1 VAPAL
6 GKGTLVSKT
15 QVADRSSEQSHQLRR
30 DVGLIGLLFA
40 SVGSIIGSGWL
51 FGAMNAA
58 ITAGPAAML
67 SWAIGMMMILL
78 IALTYSEL
86 STAFPVSGGLVRFP
100 HVTFGSFASFM
111 SGWIL
116 WIACATV
123 APIEVEGA
131 LQYATKY
138 ADFTKEHCV
147 SACSSSA
154 PETVHT
160 LTALGYISAVV
171 LMALFVAINYIGVA
185 WFARVN
191 TVIVWWKLAI
201 ISLVVIAFV
210 VTQFHASNFT
220 SQEFMPFGWRG
231 VATAIATSG
240 IVFSYLGFRQAIE
253 LAGETTN
260 PRKYVP
266 IAVIGSVVICG
277 IIYVAL
283 QVAFI
288 GALDPSDFSQG
299 WGTLSF
305 ENDFGPLAA
314 ISSALGMAW
323 LAGLLYADAI
333 VSPADTGLIYTT
345 VTSRV
350 SYATARNGNAPEALA
365 RTNRHG
371 VPMVSLVLAFLV
383 GLIVFLPFPSWQQLV
398 GFITSA
404 TVLSFAPGAAVVA
417 ALRRTKPDL
426 RAPFRCPGGD
436 VIPLL
441 AFISSDLI
449 VIWSTWTVNWKLF
462 VTVLI
467 GIALLAVM
475 HLVRRDTP
483 PLHLRS
489 GSWVITWL
497 GGLAILSYLAGDLD
511 DASKMG
517 FWTSAIITV
526 AFSVAIFYLA
536 IALRLGPEETERH
549 MEAIRVEAEEEDET
563 LGTAH

>member
-1 VAPAL
+1 MSQ
-6 GKGTLVSKT
+6 TTTSET
-15 QVADRSSEQSHQLRR
+15 ESDRRHNLRR

-58 ITAGPAAML
+58 MTAGPAAML
-67 SWAIGMMMILL
+67 SWAIGMVMILL
-78 IALTYSEL
+78 IALTYAEL
-86 STAFPVSGGLVRFP
+86 GTIFPVSGGVVRFP
-100 HVTFGSFASFM
+100 HVAFGSFASFL

-147 SACSSSA
+147 SACSSAA

-160 LTALGYISAVV
+160 LTALGYVAAVI
-171 LMALFVAINYIGVA
+171 LMAAFVAINYVGVA

-201 ISLVVIAFV
+201 IVLVVIVFL
-210 VTQFHASNFT
+210 VTQFHTSNFT
-220 SQEFMPFGWRG
+220 SKEYMPFGWRG

-240 IVFSYLGFRQAIE
+240 IVFSFLGFRQGIE
-253 LAGETTN
+253 LAGETSN

-266 IAVIGSVVICG
+266 IAVIGSVVITG
-277 IIYVAL
+277 IIYIAL

-288 GALDPSDFSQG
+288 GALDPADFSGG
-299 WGTLSF
+299 WGKLSF

-314 ISSALGMAW
+314 ISSALGLAW

-333 VSPADTGLIYTT
+333 ISPADTGLIYTT
-345 VTSRV
+345 VTARV
-350 SYATARNGNAPEALA
+350 SYATARNGNAPQSLA
-365 RTNRHG
+365 NTNKNG
-371 VPMVSLVLAFLV
+371 VPMVSLFLAFIV

-404 TVLSFAPGAAVVA
+404 TVLSFAPGAAVVP

-426 RAPFRCPGGD
+426 VRPFRCPGGD
-436 VIPLL
+436 IIPLL
-441 AFISSDLI
+441 AFIASDLI

-462 VTVLI
+462 VTVLL
-467 GIALLAVM
+467 GLVLMGVH
-475 HLVRRDTP
+475 HLVHRETP
-483 PLHLRS
+483 PLDFKS

-497 GGLAILSYLAGDLD
+497 AGLAILSYLAGDLD
-511 DASKMG
+511 DAAKVG
-517 FWTSAIITV
+517 FWTSAAITTL
-526 AFSVAIFYLA
+526 FSIVIFYVAIG
-536 IALRLGPEETERH
+536 LRLGPRETDEH
-549 MEAIRVEAEEEDET
+549 MQVISAEAAAEDET

>member
-1 VAPAL
+1 MSDTTVEE
-6 GKGTLVSKT
+6 
-15 QVADRSSEQSHQLRR
+15 RSENRHNLRR

-58 ITAGPAAML
+58 TTAGPAAMI
-67 SWAIGMMMILL
+67 SWAIGMVMILL
-78 IALTYSEL
+78 IALTYAEL
-86 STAFPVSGGLVRFP
+86 GTVFPVSGGVVRFP
-100 HVTFGSFASFM
+100 HVTFGSFASFL

-116 WIACATV
+116 WIACGTV

-160 LTALGYISAVV
+160 LTALGYISAVI

-201 ISLVVIAFV
+201 ITLVVFAFLF
-210 VTQFHASNFT
+210 TQFHGSNFT
-220 SQEFMPFGWRG
+220 SKEFMPYGWQG

-240 IVFSYLGFRQAIE
+240 IVFSFLGFRQGIE
-253 LAGETTN
+253 LAGETSN

-266 IAVIGSVVICG
+266 IAVIGSVVLCG
-277 IIYVAL
+277 VIYIGL
-283 QVAFI
+283 QIAFI
-288 GALDPSDFSQG
+288 GALDPSDFAGG

-314 ISSALGMAW
+314 ISSTLGLAW

-333 VSPADTGLIYTT
+333 ISPADTGLIYTT
-345 VTSRV
+345 VTARV
-350 SYATARNGNAPEALA
+350 SYATARNGNAPQALA
-365 RTNRHG
+365 RNNRNG
-371 VPMVSLVLAFLV
+371 VPLISLVLAFFV

-404 TVLSFAPGAAVVA
+404 TVLSFAPGAAVVP

-426 RAPFRCPGGD
+426 ERPFRCPGGD

-449 VIWSTWTVNWKLF
+449 VIWSSWTTNWKLF

-467 GIALLAVM
+467 GIALLAVF
-475 HLVRRDTP
+475 HLVQSDTP
-483 PLHLRS
+483 PLDLRS
-489 GSWVITWL
+489 GSWVVTWL
-497 GGLAILSYLAGDLD
+497 AGLAILSYLAGDLD
-511 DASKMG
+511 DTAKLG
-517 FWTSAIITV
+517 FWTSAIITT
-526 AFSVAIFYLA
+526 AFSVVIFYVA
-536 IALRLGPEETERH
+536 IALRLDPSRTDQH
-549 MEAIRVEAEEEDET
+549 MQVIKAEAAEEDEA
-563 LGTAH
+563 LGAAH

>member
-1 VAPAL
+1 VAQTTA
-6 GKGTLVSKT
+6 T
-15 QVADRSSEQSHQLRR
+15 QHTADRRHHLRR

-58 ITAGPAAML
+58 MTAGPAAII
-67 SWAIGMMMILL
+67 SWAVGMVMILL

-86 STAFPVSGGLVRFP
+86 GTAFPVSGGVVRFP
-100 HVTFGSFASFM
+100 HITFGSFASFL

-138 ADFTKEHCV
+138 ASFTTEHCV

-160 LTALGYISAVV
+160 LTALGYISAVI

-191 TVIVWWKLAI
+191 TVVVWWKLAI
-201 ISLVVIAFV
+201 ITLVVIAFV
-210 VTQFHASNFT
+210 VTQFHGSNFH
-220 SQEFMPFGWRG
+220 SQQFMPFGVRG

-240 IVFSYLGFRQAIE
+240 IVFSFLGFRQGIE
-253 LAGETTN
+253 LAGETSN

-266 IAVIGSVVICG
+266 IAVIGSVVITG
-277 IIYVAL
+277 IIYIAL

-288 GALDPSDFSQG
+288 GALDPKDFAQG
-299 WGTLSF
+299 WGKLSF
-305 ENDFGPLAA
+305 TNDFGPLAA
-314 ISSALGMAW
+314 ISSALGLAW

-333 VSPADTGLIYTT
+333 ISPADTGLIYTT
-345 VTSRV
+345 VTARV
-350 SYATARNGNAPEALA
+350 SYATARNGNAPHALA
-365 RTNRHG
+365 RNSTRG
-371 VPMVSLVLAFLV
+371 VPVVSLVLAFLV

-417 ALRRTKPDL
+417 SLRRTRPDL
-426 RAPFRCPGGD
+426 RPPFRCPGGD

-462 VTVLI
+462 VTVLL
-467 GIALLAVM
+467 GVVLMAVF
-475 HLVRRDTP
+475 HVARRDTP
-483 PLHLRS
+483 PLELRS
-489 GSWVITWL
+489 GGWVLVWL
-497 GGLAILSYLAGDLD
+497 AGLALLSYLAGDLD
-511 DASKMG
+511 DAAKVG
-517 FWTSAIITV
+517 FWTSVVITTV
-526 AFSVAIFYLA
+526 FSVVIFYVA
-536 IALRLGPEETERH
+536 VALRLGRQTTDQH
-549 MEAIRVEAEEEDET
+549 IEAITAEAAEEDEA
-563 LGTAH
+563 LGIAH

>member
-1 VAPAL
+1 
-6 GKGTLVSKT
+6 
-15 QVADRSSEQSHQLRR
+15 
-30 DVGLIGLLFA
+30 VGVIGLLFA
-40 SVGSIIGSGWL
+40 SVGAIIGSGWL

-67 SWAIGMMMILL
+67 SWAIGMVMILL
-78 IALTYSEL
+78 IAITYSEL
-86 STAFPVSGGLVRFP
+86 GTAFPVSGGLVRFP

-138 ADFTKEHCV
+138 ADFTTKH
-147 SACSSSA
+147 
-154 PETVHT
+154 TVNAEPVYT
-160 LTALGYISAVV
+160 LTTLGYLAAVV

-210 VTQFHASNFT
+210 VTQFHSSNFT
-220 SQEFMPFGWRG
+220 SHEFMPFGWRG

-277 IIYVAL
+277 IIYIAL

-288 GALDPSDFSQG
+288 GALNPSDFSQG
-299 WGTLSF
+299 WDKLAF

-314 ISSALGMAW
+314 ISTALGMTW

-350 SYATARNGNAPEALA
+350 SYATARNGNAPDALA

-436 VIPLL
+436 TIPLL
-441 AFISSDLI
+441 AFVSSDLI

-467 GIALLAVM
+467 GMALLAVM

-483 PLHLRS
+483 PLELRS
-489 GSWVITWL
+489 GSWVVTWL
-497 GGLAILSYLAGDLD
+497 AGLAILSYLAGDLD

-526 AFSVAIFYLA
+526 VFSVVIFYVA

-549 MEAIRVEAEEEDET
+549 MEAIRAEAEEDDES
-563 LGTAH
+563 LGIAH

>member
-1 VAPAL
+1 MDER
-6 GKGTLVSKT
+6 SM
-15 QVADRSSEQSHQLRR
+15 DRRHNLRR

-40 SVGSIIGSGWL
+40 SVGSVIGSGWL

-58 ITAGPAAML
+58 MTAGPAAML
-67 SWAIGMMMILL
+67 SWAIGMVMILL
-78 IALTYSEL
+78 IALTYAEL
-86 STAFPVSGGLVRFP
+86 GTIFPVSGGVVRFP
-100 HVTFGSFASFM
+100 HVAFGSFASFL

-138 ADFTKEHCV
+138 ADFTTEHCV

-160 LTALGYISAVV
+160 LTALGYVSAVI
-171 LMALFVAINYIGVA
+171 LMAVFVAINYVGVA
-185 WFARVN
+185 CFARVN
-191 TVIVWWKLAI
+191 TVVVWWKLAI
-201 ISLVVIAFV
+201 ITLVVIAFL
-210 VTQFHASNFT
+210 VTQFHGSNFT
-220 SQEFMPFGWRG
+220 SQQYMPFGWEG

-240 IVFSYLGFRQAIE
+240 IVFSFLGFRQGIE
-253 LAGETTN
+253 LAGETSN

-266 IAVIGSVVICG
+266 IAVIGSVLICG
-277 IIYVAL
+277 IIYIAL
-283 QVAFI
+283 QIAFI
-288 GALDPSDFSQG
+288 GALNPSDFSQG
-299 WGTLSF
+299 WGKLSF
-305 ENDFGPLAA
+305 ANDFGPLAA
-314 ISSALGMAW
+314 ISSTLGLAW

-333 VSPADTGLIYTT
+333 ISPADTGLIYTT
-345 VTSRV
+345 VTARV
-350 SYATARNGNAPEALA
+350 SYATARNGNAPESLA

-371 VPMVSLVLAFLV
+371 VPLISLILAFLV

-404 TVLSFAPGAAVVA
+404 TVLSFAPGAAVVP
-417 ALRRTKPDL
+417 ALRRTRPDL
-426 RAPFRCPGGD
+426 VRPFRCPGGD

-467 GIALLAVM
+467 GVALLAVF

-483 PLHLRS
+483 PLDLKA
-489 GSWVITWL
+489 GSWLVTWL
-497 GGLAILSYLAGDLD
+497 AGLAILSYLAGDLD
-511 DASKMG
+511 DTARMG
-517 FWTSAIITV
+517 FWTSAIITAV
-526 AFSVAIFYLA
+526 FSVVIFYIA
-536 IALRLGPEETERH
+536 IALRLGREETDRN
-549 MEAIRVEAEEEDET
+549 MEAIRAEAAAEDEA
-563 LGTAH
+563 LGAID

>member
-1 VAPAL
+1 
-6 GKGTLVSKT
+6 
-15 QVADRSSEQSHQLRR
+15 
-30 DVGLIGLLFA
+30 VGLIGLLFA

-58 ITAGPAAML
+58 ATAGPAAMI
-67 SWAIGMMMILL
+67 SWAIGMVMILL
-78 IALTYSEL
+78 IALTYAEL
-86 STAFPVSGGLVRFP
+86 GTIFPVSGGVVRFP
-100 HVTFGSFASFM
+100 HVTFGSFASFL

-116 WIACATV
+116 WIACGTV

-160 LTALGYISAVV
+160 LTALGYVSAVI
-171 LMALFVAINYIGVA
+171 LMAVFVAINYIGVA

-201 ISLVVIAFV
+201 ITLVVIAFLL
-210 VTQFHASNFT
+210 TQFRGSNFS
-220 SQEFMPFGWRG
+220 SQQFMPFGWEG

-240 IVFSYLGFRQAIE
+240 IVFSFLGFRQGIE
-253 LAGETTN
+253 LAGETSN

-266 IAVIGSVVICG
+266 IAVIGSVVLCG
-277 IIYVAL
+277 IIYIGL
-283 QVAFI
+283 QIAFI
-288 GALDPSDFSQG
+288 GALDPSDFAGG

-314 ISSALGMAW
+314 ISSALGLTW

-333 VSPADTGLIYTT
+333 ISPADTGLIYTT
-345 VTSRV
+345 VTARV
-350 SYATARNGNAPEALA
+350 SYATARNGNAPMALA
-365 RTNRHG
+365 RNNRHG
-371 VPMVSLVLAFLV
+371 VPLISLVLAFIV

-404 TVLSFAPGAAVVA
+404 TVLSFAPGAAVVP

-426 RAPFRCPGGD
+426 VRPFRCPGGD
-436 VIPLL
+436 IIPLL

-449 VIWSTWTVNWKLF
+449 VIWSTWTTNWKLF

-467 GIALLAVM
+467 GIALLAVF
-475 HLVRRDTP
+475 HLVRSDTP
-483 PLHLRS
+483 PLDLRS
-489 GSWVITWL
+489 GSWIVTWL
-497 GGLAILSYLAGDLD
+497 AGLAILSYLAGDLD
-511 DASKMG
+511 DTATLG
-517 FWTSAIITV
+517 FWSSAIITTV
-526 AFSVAIFYLA
+526 FSVVVFYVA
-536 IALRLGPEETERH
+536 IALRLDPTRTDQH
-549 MEAIRVEAEEEDET
+549 MEVIKAEAAEEDEA
-563 LGTAH
+563 LGSSH

>member
-1 VAPAL
+1 MSDTTVE
-6 GKGTLVSKT
+6 
-15 QVADRSSEQSHQLRR
+15 DRSSERRHQLRR

-58 ITAGPAAML
+58 TTAGPAAMI
-67 SWAIGMMMILL
+67 SWAIGMVMILL
-78 IALTYSEL
+78 IALTYAEL
-86 STAFPVSGGLVRFP
+86 GTVFPVSGGVVRFP
-100 HVTFGSFASFM
+100 HVTFGSFASFL

-116 WIACATV
+116 WIACGTV

-138 ADFTKEHCV
+138 ADFTREHCV

-160 LTALGYISAVV
+160 LTALGYISAVI
-171 LMALFVAINYIGVA
+171 LMAVFVAINYVGVA

-201 ISLVVIAFV
+201 ITLVVITFLL
-210 VTQFHASNFT
+210 TQFHSSNFT
-220 SQEFMPFGWRG
+220 SKEFMPFGWQG

-240 IVFSYLGFRQAIE
+240 IVFSYLGFRQGIE
-253 LAGETTN
+253 LAGETSN
-260 PRKYVP
+260 PKKYVP
-266 IAVIGSVVICG
+266 IAVIGSVVLCG
-277 IIYVAL
+277 VIYIGL
-283 QVAFI
+283 QIAFI
-288 GALDPSDFSQG
+288 GALDPSDFAGG

-305 ENDFGPLAA
+305 ANDFGPLAA
-314 ISSALGMAW
+314 VSSALGLAW

-333 VSPADTGLIYTT
+333 ISPADTGLIYTT
-345 VTSRV
+345 VTARV

-365 RTNRHG
+365 RNNRHG
-371 VPMVSLVLAFLV
+371 VPLISLVLAFVV

-404 TVLSFAPGAAVVA
+404 TVLSFAPGAAVVP

-426 RAPFRCPGGD
+426 VRPFRCPGGD

-449 VIWSTWTVNWKLF
+449 VIWSTWTTNWKLF

-467 GIALLAVM
+467 GIVLLAVF

-483 PLHLRS
+483 PLDLRS
-489 GSWVITWL
+489 GSWVVTWL
-497 GGLAILSYLAGDLD
+497 AGLAILSFLAGDLD
-511 DASKMG
+511 DAARMG
-517 FWTSAIITV
+517 FWTSVIVTT
-526 AFSVAIFYLA
+526 AFSVVIFYVA
-536 IALRLGPEETERH
+536 IAMRLDPSRTDQNIEVIKA
-549 MEAIRVEAEEEDET
+549 EAAEDDEA
-563 LGTAH
+563 LGATH

>member
-1 VAPAL
+1 VTQSKVAE
-6 GKGTLVSKT
+6 TS
-15 QVADRSSEQSHQLRR
+15 ADRSRHLRR

-58 ITAGPAAML
+58 MTAGPAAMI
-67 SWAIGMMMILL
+67 SWAIGMVMILL

-86 STAFPVSGGLVRFP
+86 GTLFPVSGGVVRFP
-100 HVTFGSFASFM
+100 HVTFGSLASFI

-154 PETVHT
+154 PEVVHT
-160 LTALGYISAVV
+160 LTALGYVCAVI
-171 LMALFVAINYIGVA
+171 LMAVFVAINYVGVA

-191 TVIVWWKLAI
+191 TVVVWWKLAI
-201 ISLVVIAFV
+201 ISLVVIAFLF
-210 VTQFHASNFT
+210 TQFHSSNFT
-220 SQEFMPFGWRG
+220 SQQFMPFGWRG

-240 IVFSYLGFRQAIE
+240 IVFSYLGFRQGIE
-253 LAGETTN
+253 LAGETSN
-260 PRKYVP
+260 PHKYVP
-266 IAVIGSVVICG
+266 IAVIGSVVITG
-277 IIYVAL
+277 VIYIAL
-283 QVAFI
+283 QIAFI
-288 GALDPSDFSQG
+288 GALNPSDFAHG
-299 WGTLSF
+299 WGKLSF
-305 ENDFGPLAA
+305 TNDFGPLAA
-314 ISSALGMAW
+314 ISSALGLAW

-333 VSPADTGLIYTT
+333 ISPADTGLIYTT
-345 VTSRV
+345 VTARV
-350 SYATARNGNAPEALA
+350 SYATARNGNAPQSLA
-365 RTNRHG
+365 STSRHG
-371 VPMVSLVLAFLV
+371 VPVISLVLAFIV

-417 ALRRTKPDL
+417 ALRRTRPDL
-426 RAPFRCPGGD
+426 RPPFRCPGGD

-449 VIWSTWTVNWKLF
+449 VIWSTWTTNWKLF

-467 GIALLAVM
+467 GIALMFVFHA
-475 HLVRRDTP
+475 VRRDTP
-483 PLHLRS
+483 PLELRS
-489 GSWVITWL
+489 GGWVVVWL
-497 GGLAILSYLAGDLD
+497 AGLALLSYLAGDLD
-511 DASKMG
+511 DSAKLG
-517 FWTSAIITV
+517 FWTSVVITTI
-526 AFSVAIFYLA
+526 FSVVMFYVA
-536 IALRLGPEETERH
+536 VSLRLGRERTDEH
-549 MEAIRVEAEEEDET
+549 MEAITREAEADDEA
-563 LGTAH
+563 LSRAD